1 MKKPKAAAVNEE
13 NAAAEVA
20 AKEAA
25 NKVVAIETSVIAD
38 QSSSTATCSSSAAL
52 NTSATSSL
60 GSDKQE
66 TPATTQPPQFT
77 LAQIAAQAVE
87 SRRASQLLSRIS
99 ESSSVSQRGDEAATS
114 SGSEASFPVHHN
126 RTVATG
132 SSSSKQTPKLNPRSS
147 LVDHSHHHHHHHHH
161 HHNLHARL
169 ATRKS
174 SLDLPSSTQL
184 LNAVANSSAIAASAA
199 AAAAA
204 AAATPASISN
214 PITSRY
220 VQQQQQ
226 YLQQQQQLINPQ
238 TATATQATQAT
249 AKQQARKSIDPSQVF
264 LQLYQQAPYLHGG
277 GEQQQQQQR
286 DTPLLIPEGEATIN
300 RAMYFLDVLSCC
312 NTHKIGVLY
321 VGKEQAGDERAILC
335 NATGSPR
342 YKSFLSGLGN
352 LVHLKGIDNYR
363 YYAGGLEDDGSI
375 GEFTLLWTDGI
386 MQMAFHVAT
395 MMLLK
400 DDELSSKKRHIGND
414 SVIIVFN
421 ESGEEYQFNMI
432 KVQHQM
438 IQLFFLLIQKNSS
451 FFNSLLNY

>member
-204 AAATPASISN
+204 ATPASISN

-226 YLQQQQQLINPQ
+226 YLQQQQQQQIHPQ
-238 TATATQATQAT
+238 TASASQAI

-277 GEQQQQQQR
+277 GEQQQQQQQQR
-286 DTPLLIPEGEATIN
+286 DTPLLIPEGGGDQNLSLIVRKMALHADMTARIYRSQKDNNTVYGGKWYDRLKQIN
-300 RAMYFLDVLSCC
+300 RIRKLVNEHNAKQPQQQQQQQQQQAQHMQQPLAAFQRIARF
-312 NTHKIGVLY
+312 NTANQV
-321 VGKEQAGDERAILC
+321 VGPAA
-335 NATGSPR
+335 S
-342 YKSFLSGLGN
+342 
-352 LVHLKGIDNYR
+352 
-363 YYAGGLEDDGSI
+363 
-375 GEFTLLWTDGI
+375 
-386 MQMAFHVAT
+386 
-395 MMLLK
+395 
-400 DDELSSKKRHIGND
+400 
-414 SVIIVFN
+414 
-421 ESGEEYQFNMI
+421 
-432 KVQHQM
+432 
-438 IQLFFLLIQKNSS
+438 
-451 FFNSLLNY
+451 NSLPPPLASSSSAGSNLNQMNFTNYI